1 MTLKKW
7 LRMYLVSQKTL
18 AAPKYK
24 SEIILEELEI
34 KISVQI
40 KRGKKFRPATF
51 EGKEKILQKSNDI
64 RIKIITFGG

>member
-64 RIKIITFGG
+64 RIEIITFGG